1 MVIELIRNMYERIT
15 VPSRTRPCIRWYMQQ
30 GWANRFSNKFLELFT
45 SHIRSVVFLFFFFS
59 LSLLSIS
66 FIIGYFAEDQNLCK
80 RNPKVCPVLDLY
92 SKLIE
97 LLVCQYEEN
106 KHFIITLVHDSSVFV
121 K

>member
-15 VPSRTRPCIRWYMQQ
+15 VPSRTRPSIRWYMLQ
-30 GWANRFSNKFLELFT
+30 GWANRFSNKFLKLFT
-45 SHIRSVVFLFFFFS
+45 SHIRSVVFLFFPVINIFYRILCREAFS
-59 LSLLSIS
+59 P
-66 FIIGYFAEDQNLCK
+66 DQNLCK
-80 RNPKVCPVLDLY
+80 RNPNVCPVLDLY

-106 KHFIITLVHDSSVFV
+106 KHFIITLVHDSSVFI